1 MQATPKQG
9 APLLLVIA
17 GREGWLT
24 EELFAHIARSPFR
37 DRVRLTGY
45 LSESDLRALYSSCL
59 AFVYPSIYE
68 GFGLPLL
75 EAMACGAPVVASRI
89 SAHSEVAGEQSARLF
104 DPLDYHALT
113 RTLAELVADAHLR
126 QQLSRAGR
134 EHAARFTWERTAHL
148 TLDAYAEA
156 RRRYSSRNR

>member
-1 MQATPKQG
+1 M
-9 APLLLVIA
+9 
-17 GREGWLT
+17 
-24 EELFAHIARSPFR
+24 
-37 DRVRLTGY
+37 RLTGY

-134 EHAARFTWERTAHL
+134 EHAARFTWERTAQL